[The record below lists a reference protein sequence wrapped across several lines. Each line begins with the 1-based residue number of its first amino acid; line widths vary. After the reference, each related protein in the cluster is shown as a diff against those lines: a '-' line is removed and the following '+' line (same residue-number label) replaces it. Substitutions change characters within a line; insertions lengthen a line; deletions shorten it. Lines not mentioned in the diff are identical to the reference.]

1 LKQAIEGKYL
11 LCRGT
16 GMKITSDFSLETMQ
30 TRWKGEIFKEFK
42 RAETK
47 HQSRSLFSVKLSFK
61 SER

>member
-1 LKQAIEGKYL
+1 
-11 LCRGT
+11 
-16 GMKITSDFSLETMQ
+16 MKITSDFSLETMQ